1 MVKSPIRSNK
11 SRIKSEI
18 KTEATDIKNILK
30 RLKNRD
36 FSGNAG
42 LAVKNSAYQLFT
54 NLVSKFGALIFT
66 IILARLLMPELFGLY
81 SLALGT
87 ILLFSTISNLGSN
100 QALIRFLSKSLT
112 KKQQK
117 AKAYTLYF
125 FKLRIILVF
134 ISLVALA
141 SLSKF
146 MANNFYNKP
155 IFFAL
160 LAGTLYILFINFFGI
175 LDSIFM
181 SQNNFKQVFYKETL
195 FQISR
200 IIIIPLVIILT
211 LSLGEEILTMSI
223 ILALAFCLS
232 LSAFIS
238 IMISR
243 KSLLYLKEDSKNLT
257 KKQKK
262 SFNIFISALAIT
274 ALSGMFF
281 SYIDTLFLGVFT
293 TSEMIG
299 FYKAA
304 ITLIGAAV
312 PLITFAT
319 AFFPIFSKLK
329 GKQAKKA
336 LGKLLSISIPISIL
350 ALIFSFIIA
359 PYLISFVY
367 GEAYSNAVLIFRIF
381 TILLVVD
388 PLIAI
393 YSTFHISQNKPLKV
407 TKAII
412 YSTAINIILN
422 SVFIIYLLKIRAPQ
436 YSIVLGITLATLIS
450 RFLYLSF
457 LGIKIR
463 K

>member
-1 MVKSPIRSNK
+1 MANNLVN
-11 SRIKSEI
+11 SEVS
-18 KTEATDIKNILK
+18 DIKDILK
-30 RLKNRD
+30 RIKKRD
-36 FSGNAG
+36 FSGNKGQAI
-42 LAVKNSAYQLFT
+42 KNTLYQFLT
-54 NLVSKFGALIFT
+54 TATSKIGALIFT
-66 IILARLLMPELFGLY
+66 IIIARLLLPELFGLY

-100 QALIRFLSKSLT
+100 QALIKFLSKSLA

-117 AKAYTLYF
+117 AKSYTIYF
-125 FKLRIILVF
+125 FKLRIILVS
-134 ISLVALA
+134 ISILALIGLA
-141 SLSKF
+141 KF
-146 MANNFYNKP
+146 MAYNFYNKP

-160 LAGTLYILFINFFGI
+160 LAGTLYILFLNFFGI

-181 SQNNFKQVFYKETL
+181 SKNNFRPVFYKETL
-195 FQISR
+195 FQILR
-200 IIIIPLVIILT
+200 IIIIPIVIILT
-211 LSLGEEILTMSI
+211 ISFGEEILTMSI
-223 ILALAFCLS
+223 IISIAFCL
-232 LSAFIS
+232 FIS
-238 IMISR
+238 AIISIIISR
-243 KSLLYLKEDSKNLT
+243 KNFSYLTQKSQKLT
-257 KKQKK
+257 TIQKK
-262 SFNIFISALAIT
+262 SFNIFIGALAIT

-293 TSEMIG
+293 SSEMIG

-304 ITLIGAAV
+304 ITLIGAAT
-312 PLITFAT
+312 PLISFAT
-319 AFFPIFSKLK
+319 ALFPIFSRLK

-367 GEAYSNAVLIFRIF
+367 GESYTSAVLIFRIF
-381 TILLVVD
+381 TILLIID

-393 YSTFHISQNKPLKV
+393 LSTFHISQNKPLKV

-412 YSTAINIILN
+412 YSTTINIIFN
-422 SVFIIYLLKIRAPQ
+422 SIFIIYLLDINASQ
-436 YSIVLGITLATLIS
+436 YSIVLGITIATIIS
-450 RFLYLSF
+450 RFFYLAF